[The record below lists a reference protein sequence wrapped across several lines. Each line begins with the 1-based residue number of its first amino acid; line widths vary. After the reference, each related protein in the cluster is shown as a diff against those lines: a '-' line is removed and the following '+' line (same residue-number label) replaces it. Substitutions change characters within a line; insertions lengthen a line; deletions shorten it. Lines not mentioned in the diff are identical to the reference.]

1 MNLANSVQSSHQKHW
16 YSLSI
21 FNSNFEQCFDHV
33 ICLKFKN
40 IRYIYIYIH
49 SYIYIHIYNIYIY
62 IYIYIYIFIIHIH
75 IYSYIYT
82 QTHIHTCIHLHNF
95 CQPSWSLGIV
105 HNCLVD
111 YSVICLTILQKYL
124 IVSLEFFFYLM
135 QDTCLISTSC
145 YHSSL

>member
-49 SYIYIHIYNIYIY
+49 SYIYTYIY
-62 IYIYIYIFIIHIH
+62 IIYIYIFIIHIH

-105 HNCLVD
+105 HNCFID
-111 YSVICLTILQKYL
+111 YSVIYIYYTSKIPHCIFGNLFLSDAGYL
-124 IVSLEFFFYLM
+124 PYFHLM
-135 QDTCLISTSC
+135 LPF
-145 YHSSL
+145 